1 MPGPTFI
8 APIERILDG
17 NCEYDYYQ
25 QHSRTFSRDSKS
37 RICHIVLPNTGD
49 DNKDVV
55 AMLFTIRNQTG
66 RWKIHS
72 EGPQRTDAGA
82 TVPLRNTAIALSKEK
97 GWKYVSLA
105 VVGDNAPETDV
116 ISEYFI
122 SMESYSYGDNT
133 VYDLTHELELLV
145 SLGKPNFYRCKVDV
159 FGAEFSFAFIKREFL
174 LDYLTYFDN
183 RPYEIEQPHIEEPL
197 PEELRIGENILLYG
211 VPGCGKS
218 YTIQQNYCDNNAL
231 IERVVFHPDYTYSD
245 FIGQILPKIT
255 GDTVTYEFQMGPF
268 TRVLKKAYD
277 NPDNNYYLIIEEI
290 NRGNAPAIFGD
301 VFQLLDRNE
310 NGISEYGITNENMA
324 KAIFGNADMTED
336 ELAAI
341 EDAQIKIPTNLFVL
355 ATMNT
360 ADQNVFTLD
369 TAFKRRWDMES
380 IRSDFSKCTH
390 ARTRICGTNLTWE
403 EFVSTINETIISSNE
418 GNLSS
423 EDNRLG
429 AWFVKEAD
437 LHDTKAFSE
446 KVLMYLWN
454 DAFKFSRSDVFKS
467 EYNTLEELID
477 GFVVCRFGV
486 FADTLGFAEKG
497 SLTEGEITEP
507 SIDKPTDELSA
518 EEYLEG
524 KNEQL
529 IVLYQALFD
538 AVKSEIPDAD
548 AYTVPSRNYIG
559 FKAPNIN
566 KRNFSDVSLQ
576 RDRLVLLTEKP
587 NDTAL
592 VALGTELEYD
602 GHKNHYF
609 RLYIYNARDI
619 ENAVKILVES
629 YNQLKIGD
637 E

>member
-1 MPGPTFI
+1 MARYELNHDGVVLEAETALCANKDAIIDEMLAQYNHTVVENLKDGPYRKFTI
-8 APIERILDG
+8 TDA
-17 NCEYDYYQ
+17 NNN
-25 QHSRTFSRDSKS
+25 T
-37 RICHIVLPNTGD
+37 IVLNVFSGNIRNEARNPYEKKIQLNGKDPRPLKAQNTIIIGIYVFHANDSLSDVLIVGYPID
-49 DNKDVV
+49 DNTNYDTNPSLRGTFV
-55 AMLFTIRNQTG
+55 N
-66 RWKIHS
+66 KILQEGKNSGFCYDEETKRVCFRPEFFYYYLNNYKKLHYS
-72 EGPQRTDAGA
+72 EVEDTTSNIDITEPH
-82 TVPLRNTAIALSKEK
+82 
-97 GWKYVSLA
+97 
-105 VVGDNAPETDV
+105 NAEQ
-116 ISEYFI
+116 II
-122 SMESYSYGDNT
+122 
-133 VYDLTHELELLV
+133 
-145 SLGKPNFYRCKVDV
+145 GKN
-159 FGAEFSFAFIKREFL
+159 L
-174 LDYLTYFDN
+174 
-183 RPYEIEQPHIEEPL
+183 
-197 PEELRIGENILLYG
+197 LLYG

-218 YTIQQNYCDNNAL
+218 HLIETKICDGVDEYHK
-231 IERVVFHPDYTYSD
+231 ERVVFHPDYTYSD
-245 FIGQILPKIT
+245 FVGQILPQSKEGIIS
-255 GDTVTYEFQMGPF
+255 YPFIPGPF
-268 TRVLKKAYD
+268 TRIMQKAYSAE
-277 NPDNNYYLIIEEI
+277 NENEHFYLIIEEI

-301 VFQLLDRNE
+301 IFQLLDREE
-310 NGISEYGITNENMA
+310 NGKSKFGITNADIASMVYGKDHEND
-324 KAIFGNADMTED
+324 KVY
-336 ELAAI
+336 
-341 EDAQIKIPTNLFVL
+341 IPSNLTIL